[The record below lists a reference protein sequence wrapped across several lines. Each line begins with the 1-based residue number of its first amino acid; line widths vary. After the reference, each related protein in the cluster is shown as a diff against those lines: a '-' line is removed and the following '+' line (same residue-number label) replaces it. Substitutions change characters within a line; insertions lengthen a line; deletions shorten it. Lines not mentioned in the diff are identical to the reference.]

1 MANGRSHAV
10 ELFLPRFTQAGDRK
24 VTLKLALQGRPV
36 TADIM
41 AVKTIDNF
49 VVLWRIFR
57 HHDRLC
63 ESIQLQ

>member
-1 MANGRSHAV
+1 MRSN
-10 ELFLPRFTQAGDRK
+10 FLARFTQAGNRK
-24 VTLKLALQGRPV
+24 VTFKLALQDRPV

-41 AVKTIDNF
+41 TVKTIDNF

-57 HHDRLC
+57 HNDRLC